1 MVSGAVPKHEPVIC
15 LVTSKSLVYSET
27 FIQAH
32 IEYLPARVEPVYV
45 RGSTWLKH
53 DGLPLL
59 NTFERIA
66 TAVAG
71 EVGADAAALQL
82 RVFGRHLKRR
92 RVQAVLAEYGT
103 IGARVYRACEHAG
116 IPLIVHFHGYDAY
129 QRSRIEGH
137 RRGYQE
143 MFAMAAAIVAVSHD
157 MEEQLVALGAPRDK
171 IVYCPCGVD
180 VARFSGANPG
190 AAPPTFLAVGRFVDK
205 KAPHLTLLAFHK
217 VVQAL
222 PEARLIMVGEGAL
235 LHACRQ
241 IATALQLDGK
251 VSFSGAIAHA
261 QVASLMRG
269 VRCFVQHSMRAADGD
284 SEGTPVAV
292 LEAGAAGLPV
302 VATTHAGIR
311 DVVVH
316 GETGFLVPE
325 GDVDSMAHFMTL
337 LANDAALADRM
348 GQKAR
353 THITAHFTRQA
364 SIARLW
370 SVIQRAIAQAIS
382 NPNGAR
388 ESVDECRQSPAIR

>member
-1 MVSGAVPKHEPVIC
+1 MSGAQPKREPVVC
-15 LVTSKSLVYSET
+15 LVTSKGPAYSET

-32 IEYLPARVEPVYV
+32 IEHLPARVEPVYV
-45 RGSTWLKH
+45 SGSTWLQH
-53 DGLPLL
+53 DGRPLL

-82 RVFGRHLKRR
+82 RGFGRHLKRR

-103 IGARVYRACEHAG
+103 IGARVYRACERAG

-171 IVYCPCGVD
+171 IVYSPCGVD
-180 VARFSGANPG
+180 AARFSGANPG
-190 AAPPTFLAVGRFVDK
+190 AAPPTFLAVGRFVNK

-241 IATALQLDGK
+241 IATVLQLDGT
-251 VSFSGAIAHA
+251 VSFQGAIAHA

-302 VATTHAGIR
+302 VATSHAGIR
-311 DVVVH
+311 DVIVH

-325 GDVDSMAHFMTL
+325 GDVDSMAHFMTV
-337 LANDAALADRM
+337 LAHDAALADRL
-348 GQKAR
+348 GQQAR
-353 THITAHFTRQA
+353 THISAHFTRQA

-370 SVIQRAIAQAIS
+370 SVIERAIAQAIP
-382 NPNGAR
+382 NPKRAR
-388 ESVDECRQSPAIR
+388 EPVDECPSLAIR

>member
-1 MVSGAVPKHEPVIC
+1 MSGAMPAHQPVVC
-15 LVTSKSLVYSET
+15 VVTSKGLVYSET

-32 IEYLPARVEPVYV
+32 IEHLPARVEPVYV
-45 RGSTWLKH
+45 SGSAWLTH

-59 NTFERIA
+59 NIVERIA
-66 TAVAG
+66 KAVAG
-71 EVGADAAALQL
+71 EVGVDAAALQL
-82 RVFGRHLKRR
+82 RAFGRHLKRR
-92 RVQAVLAEYGT
+92 GVQAVLAEFGT
-103 IGARVYRACEHAG
+103 IGARVYRACERAG

-129 QRSRIEGH
+129 QRGRIEAH
-137 RRGYQE
+137 RRGYQK
-143 MFAMAAAIVAVSHD
+143 MFAMAAAIVAVSHA
-157 MEEQLVALGAPRDK
+157 MEEQLVVLGAPRDK

-180 VARFSGANPG
+180 VAHFAGANPG

-251 VSFSGAIAHA
+251 VSFPGAIAHA
-261 QVASLMRG
+261 QVASLMRD
-269 VRCFVQHSMRAADGD
+269 VRCFVQHSICAADGD

-325 GDVDSMAHFMTL
+325 GAVDRMAHFMTV
-337 LANDAALADRM
+337 LANDAALADRL
-348 GQKAR
+348 GQRAR

-370 SVIQRAIAQAIS
+370 SVIERAIAQAAP
-382 NPNGAR
+382 NPHRAPAP
-388 ESVDECRQSPAIR
+388 VDECAQFPATR

>member
-1 MVSGAVPKHEPVIC
+1 MSGAVPKREPVVCI
-15 LVTSKSLVYSET
+15 VTSKGLVYSET

-32 IEYLPARVEPVYV
+32 IEHLPARVEPVYV
-45 RGSTWLKH
+45 SGSTWLTH
-53 DGLPLL
+53 DGVPLL
-59 NTFERIA
+59 NMFGRIA
-66 TAVAG
+66 KAVAG
-71 EVGADAAALQL
+71 EVGVDASALQL
-82 RVFGRHLKRR
+82 WVLGRHLMRR
-92 RVQAVLAEYGT
+92 RVQAVLAEFGT
-103 IGARVYRACEHAG
+103 IGARVYRACERTG

-143 MFAMAAAIVAVSHD
+143 MFGMAAAIVAVSHD
-157 MEEQLVALGAPRDK
+157 MEEQLMALGAPRDK

-180 VARFSGANPG
+180 VEGFSGAKPG

-222 PEARLIMVGEGAL
+222 PEARLIMVGEGDL

-241 IATALQLDGK
+241 IATTLQLDGK
-251 VSFSGAIAHA
+251 VSFLGAIAHA

-292 LEAGAAGLPV
+292 LEASAAGLPV
-302 VATTHAGIR
+302 VATAHAGIR

-325 GDVDSMAHFMTL
+325 GDVDRMAHFMTV
-337 LANDAALADRM
+337 LANDAALADRL
-348 GQKAR
+348 GQEAR
-353 THITAHFTRQA
+353 TYITAHFTRQA

-370 SVIQRAIAQAIS
+370 SVIERAIAQAIP

-388 ESVDECRQSPAIR
+388 EPADEYARSPAIR